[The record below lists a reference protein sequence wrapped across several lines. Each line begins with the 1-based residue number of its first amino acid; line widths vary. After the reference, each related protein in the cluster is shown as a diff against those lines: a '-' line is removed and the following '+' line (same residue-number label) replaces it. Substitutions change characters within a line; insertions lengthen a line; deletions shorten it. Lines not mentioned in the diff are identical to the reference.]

1 MPIPKPLFLCAPCL
15 AAGATIT
22 CQLTLDILK
31 LDRAPPCLDSLM
43 EEREGALWCLEA
55 GLSSL
60 PLGSHDKLR
69 LC

>member
-1 MPIPKPLFLCAPCL
+1 
-15 AAGATIT
+15 
-22 CQLTLDILK
+22 
-31 LDRAPPCLDSLM
+31 M

-69 LC
+69 LLMVDALSDWAAGSFA